1 MDFLKSLC
9 GEEIR
14 PSYRMK
20 LMIVGQENVGKTSV
34 LRGLSKLAEVKKE
47 PTTPTSSTNF
57 NFVNQITSELMCFFI
72 TRHLEHLDRRHQ
84 YQRALYAPQN
94 QS

>member
-1 MDFLKSLC
+1 MEFLKSLC

-20 LMIVGQENVGKTSV
+20 LMIIGQENVGKTSV

-47 PTTPTSSTNF
+47 PTNSRDSFRFYKNSF
-57 NFVNQITSELMCFFI
+57 
-72 TRHLEHLDRRHQ
+72 HLLVVVVF
-84 YQRALYAPQN
+84 
-94 QS
+94 